1 MANVRPSPPA
11 PAQVPAPGILALRD
25 RRRGSWFEAQG
36 PLGWW
41 PLLNL
46 VYLFFAYLPLLFDPR
61 ADLQAFAATTVA
73 VLVFLPLYF
82 AGYAASGARAVLLM
96 AAIAAVGFALMPINA
111 GGYTFVIYAIALA
124 AHVLDV
130 RGLAWT
136 MVVLLGLMSLQVGW
150 LGIPWAFVGVT
161 AALAVMISIGTVYGR
176 IDARRNA
183 ALRLSQEEVRR
194 LARSAERERIGRDL
208 HDLLGHTL
216 SLVALKSELAL
227 KLLERDPAAARAEM
241 EAVERVTRDALA
253 QVRRAVSGI
262 RAAGV
267 EAELSS
273 ARLSLLSGGVV
284 LDYRL
289 APLVLPVETETVLA
303 LAVREAITNVVRHA
317 GATSVEVELASEGD
331 MARLSVVD
339 DGRGAALV
347 AGNGLN
353 GMRERVEALGGAM
366 EIASTPGEGT
376 RLLVRVPL
384 APALVD
390 GGGAP

>member
-1 MANVRPSPPA
+1 MGNVQPSPPA
-11 PAQVPAPGILALRD
+11 PAIVPLRE
-25 RRRGSWFEAQG
+25 RRRGSWFEVEG

-46 VYLFFAYLPLLFDPR
+46 VYLFFVYLPLLFDPR
-61 ADLQAFAATTVA
+61 AGLQAFAATTLA

-82 AGYAASGARAVLLM
+82 AGYAASGRRAVVLM
-96 AAIAAVGFALMPINA
+96 TAIAAVGFALMPVNA
-111 GGYTFVIYAIALA
+111 GGYTFVIYTIALA
-124 AHVLDV
+124 AHVLSV
-130 RGLAWT
+130 RALGWT
-136 MVVLLGLMSLQVGW
+136 MVGLLGLMSLQVGW
-150 LGIPWAFVGVT
+150 LGIPWAFVGIT

-183 ALRLSQEEVRR
+183 ALRLSQDEVRR

-227 KLLERDPAAARAEM
+227 KLLDRDPAAARSEM

-273 ARLSLLSGGVV
+273 ARLSLLSSGVV
-284 LDYRL
+284 LEYRL
-289 APLVLPVETETVLA
+289 APMALPMETETVLA
-303 LAVREAITNVVRHA
+303 LAVREAITNVLRHA
-317 GATSVEVELASEGD
+317 GAESVEVELSAEGD
-331 MARLSVVD
+331 MAHLSIVD
-339 DGRGAALV
+339 DGCGAVLL
-347 AGNGLN
+347 AGNGLT
-353 GMRERVEALGGAM
+353 GMRERVEALGGSV
-366 EIASTPGEGT
+366 EIASVPGEGT
-376 RLLVRVPL
+376 RLLLRVPRTG
-384 APALVD
+384 ALDDHGRDD
-390 GGGAP
+390 GERA